1 LVRHGFNGNN
11 FRAFKRRALIIAALL
26 GGVETTS
33 RSVTE
38 ASPFARTPLA
48 ISNSHF
54 IGFNTTNILKISFL
68 FSSVDVFVVK
78 LFLSALF
85 FAEEK
90 K

>member
-1 LVRHGFNGNN
+1 MEITFAPLNEELSSSLLFS
-11 FRAFKRRALIIAALL
+11 AALK
-26 GGVETTS
+26 TTS